1 MWIATK
7 ARDVYLLLMAIF
19 AIAALLFVQTLAE
32 LVIYWLQTPEYGH
45 GILIAGIAGYL
56 VWQRRKA
63 IASIPATPSPFGLL
77 LLLFAL
83 ALFLVSSLGDVRAGK
98 FYAVTFIFASIP
110 LALGGAKLFR
120 PFRFPIIL
128 ILFSVPLH
136 PVLNQHLT
144 RELQLISSDIGV
156 WFIRAMGMPVL
167 QDGNIIN
174 MGSFI
179 MLVEEACSGLRYL
192 LPLTGI
198 SLLAAYYFKA
208 NLLVRS
214 FIFLS
219 SVPITVMMNS
229 LRIAVTGWLIK
240 YYGASAAEG
249 FLHDFEGW
257 FVFLA
262 ACGLLAG
269 VLAIVALALRGTLS
283 FAANIDAGKDGVIGP
298 VSWVSS
304 LKPAALV
311 VVVLVLS
318 TLLIHLITASRADVQ
333 PKRDSFSS
341 FPLVLDGRDLY
352 PDVLSERILGI
363 LKTDDY
369 FIGDFY
375 DNVRP
380 PINLYM
386 AYYGSQ
392 REGSLIHSPKD
403 CLPAGGWEIEST
415 EIIQLQSLGLAGDA
429 NRVVISKG
437 DQKLLVYY
445 WVAQQGISYAKES
458 DLYYS
463 LLKRAI
469 LYGRTEGSLVRLFIP
484 VGDTESDMIK
494 AEAELQAFVRQVAP
508 VLPKYIPE

>member
-1 MWIATK
+1 MWIVSK
-7 ARDVYLLLMAIF
+7 VRDVYMLLMAIF
-19 AIAALLFVQTLAE
+19 AVTALLFVQPLVE
-32 LVIYWLQTPEYGH
+32 LVLYWLRTPEYGH

-56 VWQRRKA
+56 VWQRRQA
-63 IASIPATPSPFGLL
+63 IASIPVNSSLFGLL
-77 LLLFAL
+77 LLFFAL

-98 FYAVTFIFASIP
+98 FYAIAIIFASIP

-257 FVFLA
+257 FVFVA

-269 VLAIVALALRGTLS
+269 VLAIIALLLRGSLS
-283 FAANIDAGKDGVIGP
+283 FAANIDSGKDGVVGQSRQIASFRQAG
-298 VSWVSS
+298 
-304 LKPAALV
+304 LV
-311 VVVLVLS
+311 VVVLVFS
-318 TLLIHLITASRADVQ
+318 SFLIHLVTASRANVQ
-333 PKRDSFSS
+333 PQRDSFSS
-341 FPLVLDGRDLY
+341 FPLVLDGRELY

-403 CLPAGGWEIEST
+403 CLPAGGWQIEST
-415 EIIQLQSLGLAGDA
+415 EIIQLQDFGLEGDA

-445 WVAQQGISYAKES
+445 WVAQQGVSYASES
-458 DLYYS
+458 ELYYT

-469 LYGRTEGSLVRLFIP
+469 LYGRTEGSLVRLFVP
-484 VGDTESDMIK
+484 VGDSESDMAK
-494 AEAELQAFVRQVAP
+494 AEAELQTFVKNVA
-508 VLPKYIPE
+508 VILPKYIPE